1 MILFENLLA
10 GYSLTHCLLIDN
22 SQYGPD
28 SGLLGIT
35 MNLLPHR
42 LSVMFVTNF
51 IVISVSNLL
60 RFKKLLQLLFTII
73 ILQYHANS

>member
-1 MILFENLLA
+1 MIVCIGLSAVKYVISVLSLLFSSSSLSNLSMVLFENLLA

-35 MNLLPHR
+35 MNLL
-42 LSVMFVTNF
+42 L
-51 IVISVSNLL
+51 
-60 RFKKLLQLLFTII
+60 
-73 ILQYHANS
+73 